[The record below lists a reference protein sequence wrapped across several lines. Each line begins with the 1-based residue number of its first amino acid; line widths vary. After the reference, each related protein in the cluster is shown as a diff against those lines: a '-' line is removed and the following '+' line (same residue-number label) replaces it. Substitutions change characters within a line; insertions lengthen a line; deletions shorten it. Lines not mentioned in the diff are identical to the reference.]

1 MKKWEKEILQKQLS
15 DESLVVLRLERTY
28 KNALDAIH
36 DKIMVLKAKDQSQS
50 VIYQLK
56 Y

>member
-1 MKKWEKEILQKQLS
+1 MLQKQLS
-15 DESLVVLRLERTY
+15 DESFVVLQLERTY
-28 KNALDAIH
+28 KKALDAIN

-56 Y
+56 